1 MQLDVAHVLVQL
13 AHVHVHAHMNNIL
26 ETKNLKVTI
35 NNKVILYLDKEV
47 CISEKD
53 KVAILGDNGAG
64 KTTLVNSI
72 LGEKNSS
79 GEITKKFK
87 KK

>member
-1 MQLDVAHVLVQL
+1 
-13 AHVHVHAHMNNIL
+13 MNNIL

-72 LGEKNSS
+72 LGERTLLEKLPKSL
-79 GEITKKFK
+79 KKMTVV
-87 KK
+87 

>member
-1 MQLDVAHVLVQL
+1 M
-13 AHVHVHAHMNNIL
+13 HMNNIL

-64 KTTLVNSI
+64 DRKSTCL
-72 LGEKNSS
+72 NSS
-79 GEITKKFK
+79 HL
-87 KK
+87 

>member
-1 MQLDVAHVLVQL
+1 
-13 AHVHVHAHMNNIL
+13 MNNIL
-26 ETKNLKVTI
+26 ETKDLKVTI
-35 NNKVILYLDKEV
+35 NNKVILYLDKEF

-72 LGEKNSS
+72 LGEKNAS
-79 GEITKKFK
+79 GEITKMFK
-87 KK
+87 KMTVV

>member
-1 MQLDVAHVLVQL
+1 
-13 AHVHVHAHMNNIL
+13 MNNIL

-64 KTTLVNSI
+64 KTTLV
-72 LGEKNSS
+72 
-79 GEITKKFK
+79 
-87 KK
+87 